1 MNTKQ
6 KTNWWIDLVIFAG
19 FITTFFLNLTGVIVH
34 QWIGL
39 LSGVLAVLHFFLHL
53 DWVERVS
60 IRLFGKTSWR
70 MRIYYALD
78 VLLLMGFSGITF
90 TGLVISTWLNLPLS
104 NFTIWLNI
112 HIIVSISALLV
123 LLLKLVL
130 HWRWI
135 SHFARNILSGPA
147 AAPAKRVITQPVKA
161 ASDLMGRRQFLQ
173 VAGVVGGA
181 SFLALLNASK
191 GLAGT
196 AASSEDTAVNESAA
210 TTEVSA
216 ATEATATME
225 ATPTTAATATTEATA
240 TSEATATT
248 EVVAT
253 QAPVTNTQST
263 TNQSAA
269 FSSST
274 ACTVRCNRN
283 CSYPGHCR
291 RYVDTN
297 NNNRCDLSECI

>member
-6 KTNWWIDLVIFAG
+6 KTNWWIDLVLFAG

-34 QWIGL
+34 QWIGI

-70 MRIYYALD
+70 MRTYYALD
-78 VLLLMGFSGITF
+78 VLLLMGFTGITF
-90 TGLVISTWLNLPLS
+90 TGLVISTWLNLSLS
-104 NFTIWLNI
+104 NFMIWLNI
-112 HIIVSISALLV
+112 HIITSISTLV
-123 LLLKLVL
+123 ALLLKLVL

-135 SHFARNILSGPA
+135 SHFTRSIFPGLAVM
-147 AAPAKRVITQPVKA
+147 PAKSVAAQPVKVS
-161 ASDLMGRRQFLQ
+161 SDLIGRRQFLQ
-173 VAGVVGGA
+173 VLGVVGGA

-196 AASSEDTAVNESAA
+196 AASSGDTAAAEASTPEAAAA
-210 TTEVSA
+210 TGTTITSE
-216 ATEATATME
+216 ATVTSEATATTE
-225 ATPTTAATATTEATA
+225 STATTEATA
-240 TSEATATT
+240 T
-248 EVVAT
+248 
-253 QAPVTNTQST
+253 QIPVTST
-263 TNQSAA
+263 VTTTINQSSAA
-269 FSSST
+269 ASNT
-274 ACTVRCNRN
+274 GCTVRCNRN

-297 NNNRCDLSECI
+297 NNNRCDLGECI